1 MKGFPVNK
9 AERTERNIRVVLMRM
24 REVPTGEVAEA
35 FGITDRQVRRIMAEW
50 RESPLRRDT
59 EGAIEAVE
67 NALKMT
73 QDDMEA
79 LGITSAQA
87 PPEARVAIQGARIEQ
102 LNRNFSVLRN
112 AGVSFDGLYKDRVKD
127 LDLVVDV
134 NTAFRTTLDEHGVD
148 RKATYAAI
156 EAGMKAFAKWGY
168 EEPYADVPLPD
179 IFTPESGGGHNS

>member
-1 MKGFPVNK
+1 VNK

-102 LNRNFSVLRN
+102 LNRNFSVL
-112 AGVSFDGLYKDRVKD
+112 GTPVSPSKGS
-127 LDLVVDV
+127 
-134 NTAFRTTLDEHGVD
+134 TRTGSKTSILCLMRTRPSG
-148 RKATYAAI
+148 R
-156 EAGMKAFAKWGY
+156 
-168 EEPYADVPLPD
+168 PL
-179 IFTPESGGGHNS
+179 TSTG